1 MYRRSIRLGSKCGPT
16 SAGPLDLDVEVTGVV
31 DNHTGGAWGGRIPMG
46 LSVWLRTGGIDIA
59 VCSIR
64 TQLIERDSLTGLG
77 IDLDGKRLI
86 VVKSSNHYQTGFR
99 PGSDALWHVNS
110 PGALPSDFS
119 SLPYTKRD
127 TNYYPRVQNPWA
139 EDGTPPTILFG
150 GKTVTAN

>member
-1 MYRRSIRLGSKCGPT
+1 MRLGGKCGPT
-16 SAGPLDLDVEVTGVV
+16 SADPLDLDVEVMGVV
-31 DNHTGGAWGGRIPMG
+31 HDHTGGAWGGRIPMG

-86 VVKSSNHYQTGFR
+86 VV
-99 PGSDALWHVNS
+99 
-110 PGALPSDFS
+110 
-119 SLPYTKRD
+119 
-127 TNYYPRVQNPWA
+127 NPWA